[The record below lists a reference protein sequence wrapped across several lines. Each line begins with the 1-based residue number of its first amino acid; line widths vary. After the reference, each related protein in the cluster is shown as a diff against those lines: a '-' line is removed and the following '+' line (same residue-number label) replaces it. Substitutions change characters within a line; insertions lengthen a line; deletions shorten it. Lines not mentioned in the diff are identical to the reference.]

1 MKNEVKMPAKSQA
14 TAKEK
19 MLRGSAWMTA
29 ASIFSRILGAIY
41 IIPWYAWFGDQRLQA
56 NALYAKGYTVYAVFL
71 MLSTAGIPSAVAKQ
85 VAHYNSLNEY
95 EIGRRLFKKT
105 FIIMLLL
112 GLLMGGIL
120 FIAAPILAA
129 GDMRTVP
136 VFRSLAVALV
146 IIPVMS
152 LTRGFFQGYQ
162 DMAPS
167 ALSQLVEQ
175 IVRVFYMLIT
185 AFVIMKVLNGS
196 YQTGVVQ
203 STFAA
208 FVGAVGGILTL
219 AYCYWRQKQKFDSLR
234 AGSNNVLVVSDNK
247 LIKELLAQSIPFI
260 FIGIATNLYNLVDQY
275 TFPWVMEKVS
285 NYSSSY
291 IDEMYALFAA
301 NANKLIMIVVSLATA
316 LAATT
321 IPLLIESVTKGE
333 KRDAKKQ
340 LTDTL
345 ELFFFIMLPSSLGMA
360 AVARPLYV
368 VFYGHSTYGIAV
380 LKIAAYVAIAQG
392 LLIVL
397 ASLLQGLY
405 ENKRAV
411 VYAVWGLLVKMLV
424 QYPLTAKL
432 EAFGPLVASG
442 IGMCFSAYLMMRYLH
457 RGYGLSFRRLQ
468 KTFNALMILSLL
480 MFIVVGGLNFIFG
493 SLTTSESRLLAMV
506 ELLITAGIGAY
517 IYIYLT
523 LKTHMADR
531 ILGPRVE
538 RLRKILKI
546 R

>member
-1 MKNEVKMPAKSQA
+1 MKNKQTLS
-14 TAKEK
+14 AKEK

-41 IIPWYAWFGDQRLQA
+41 IIPWYAWFGEHRLQA

-95 EIGRRLFKKT
+95 EIGRRLYRKSFV
-105 FIIMLLL
+105 IMLLL
-112 GLLMGGIL
+112 GIIMGGIL
-120 FIAAPILAA
+120 WGAAPVLAA

-136 VFRSLAVALV
+136 VFRSLATALA
-146 IIPVMS
+146 IIPLMS

-175 IVRVFYMLIT
+175 VIRVFYMLVT
-185 AFVIMKVLNGS
+185 AFIIMKVINGS

-219 AYCYWRQKQKFDSLR
+219 AYCYLKKKGEFDYLR
-234 AGSNNVLVVSDNK
+234 ANSSNSLEVSDGQ
-247 LIKELLAQSIPFI
+247 LIKELLAQSLPFI
-260 FIGIATNLYNLVDQY
+260 FIGIATNLYNLIDQY
-275 TFPWVMEKVS
+275 TFPWVMSKVS
-285 NYSSSY
+285 TYSSNY

-316 LAATT
+316 LAATA
-321 IPLLIESVTKGE
+321 IPLLIEFVTKGQ

-340 LTDTL
+340 LGDSL
-345 ELFFFIMLPSSLGMA
+345 ELFFFIMLPSALGMA
-360 AVARPLYV
+360 AVARPLYI
-368 VFYGHSTYGIAV
+368 VFYGYSAYGIAV
-380 LKIAAYVAIAQG
+380 LKIAAYTAITQG

-411 VYAVWGLLVKMLV
+411 AYAICGLIVKLVV
-424 QYPLTAKL
+424 QFPLTAKL

-442 IGMCFSAYLMMRYLH
+442 IGMSCSIYLMLRYL
-457 RGYGLSFRRLQ
+457 RRSYGMNFKRVQ
-468 KTFNALMILSLL
+468 HTFNALMILSLA
-480 MFIVVGGLNFIFG
+480 MFVVVVSLNF
-493 SLTTSESRLLAMV
+493 LWTTLFDSESRIVAIL
-506 ELLITAGIGAY
+506 ELIVTAGSGGY
-517 IYIYLT
+517 VYVYLT
-523 LKTHMADR
+523 LKTHIADK
-531 ILGPRVE
+531 ILGPRVA
-538 RLRKILKI
+538 RLRQLLRI

>member
-1 MKNEVKMPAKSQA
+1 MKNKQTLS
-14 TAKEK
+14 AKEK

-41 IIPWYAWFGDQRLQA
+41 IIPWYAWFGEHRLQA

-95 EIGRRLFKKT
+95 EIGRRLYRKSFV
-105 FIIMLLL
+105 IMLLL
-112 GLLMGGIL
+112 GIIMGGIL
-120 FIAAPILAA
+120 WGAAPVLAA

-136 VFRSLAVALV
+136 VFRSLATALA
-146 IIPVMS
+146 IIPLMS

-175 IVRVFYMLIT
+175 VIRVFYMLVT
-185 AFVIMKVLNGS
+185 AFIIMKVINGS

-219 AYCYWRQKQKFDSLR
+219 AYCYLKKKGEFDYLR
-234 AGSNNVLVVSDNK
+234 ANSSNSLEVSDGQ
-247 LIKELLAQSIPFI
+247 LIKELLAQSLPFI
-260 FIGIATNLYNLVDQY
+260 FIGIATNLYNLIDQY
-275 TFPWVMEKVS
+275 TFPWVMSKVS
-285 NYSSSY
+285 TYSSNY

-316 LAATT
+316 LAATA
-321 IPLLIESVTKGE
+321 IPLLIEFVTKGQ

-340 LTDTL
+340 LGDSL
-345 ELFFFIMLPSSLGMA
+345 ELFFFIMLPSALGMA
-360 AVARPLYV
+360 AVARPLYI
-368 VFYGHSTYGIAV
+368 VFYGYSAYGIAV
-380 LKIAAYVAIAQG
+380 LKIAAYTAITQG

-405 ENKRAV
+405 ENN
-411 VYAVWGLLVKMLV
+411 GLWPTL
-424 QYPLTAKL
+424 
-432 EAFGPLVASG
+432 FVA
-442 IGMCFSAYLMMRYLH
+442 
-457 RGYGLSFRRLQ
+457 
-468 KTFNALMILSLL
+468 
-480 MFIVVGGLNFIFG
+480 
-493 SLTTSESRLLAMV
+493 
-506 ELLITAGIGAY
+506 
-517 IYIYLT
+517 
-523 LKTHMADR
+523 
-531 ILGPRVE
+531 
-538 RLRKILKI
+538 
-546 R
+546 

>member
-1 MKNEVKMPAKSQA
+1 MKNKQTLS
-14 TAKEK
+14 AKEK

-41 IIPWYAWFGDQRLQA
+41 IIPWYAWFGEHRLQA

-95 EIGRRLFKKT
+95 EIGRRLYRKSFV
-105 FIIMLLL
+105 IMLLL
-112 GLLMGGIL
+112 GIIMGGIL
-120 FIAAPILAA
+120 WGAAPVLAA

-136 VFRSLAVALV
+136 VFRSLATALA
-146 IIPVMS
+146 IIPLMS

-175 IVRVFYMLIT
+175 VIRVFYMLVT
-185 AFVIMKVLNGS
+185 AFIIMKVINGS

-219 AYCYWRQKQKFDSLR
+219 AYCYLKKKGEFDYLR
-234 AGSNNVLVVSDNK
+234 ANSSNSLEVSDGQ
-247 LIKELLAQSIPFI
+247 LIKELLAQSLPFI
-260 FIGIATNLYNLVDQY
+260 FIGIATNLYNLIDQY
-275 TFPWVMEKVS
+275 TFPWVMSKVS
-285 NYSSSY
+285 TYSSNY

-316 LAATT
+316 LAATA
-321 IPLLIESVTKGE
+321 IPLLIEFVTKGQ

-340 LTDTL
+340 LGDSL
-345 ELFFFIMLPSSLGMA
+345 ELFFFIMLPSALGMA
-360 AVARPLYV
+360 AVASPRYI
-368 VFYGHSTYGIAV
+368 VFYGYSAYGIAV
-380 LKIAAYVAIAQG
+380 LKIAAYTAITQG

-411 VYAVWGLLVKMLV
+411 AYAICGLIVKLVV
-424 QYPLTAKL
+424 QFPLTANL
-432 EAFGPLVASG
+432 EALGALVASG
-442 IGMCFSAYLMMRYLH
+442 IGMSCSIYLMLRYLR
-457 RGYGLSFRRLQ
+457 RGYGMNFKRVQ
-468 KTFNALMILSLL
+468 HTFNALMILSLA
-480 MFIVVGGLNFIFG
+480 MFVVVVSLNF
-493 SLTTSESRLLAMV
+493 LWTTLFDSESRIVAIL
-506 ELLITAGIGAY
+506 ELIVTAGSGGY
-517 IYIYLT
+517 VYVYLT
-523 LKTHMADR
+523 LKTHMADK
-531 ILGPRVE
+531 ILGPRVA
-538 RLRKILKI
+538 RLRQLLRI

>member
-1 MKNEVKMPAKSQA
+1 MKNKQTLS
-14 TAKEK
+14 AKEK

-41 IIPWYAWFGDQRLQA
+41 IIPWYAWFGEHRLQA

-95 EIGRRLFKKT
+95 EIGRRLYRKSFV
-105 FIIMLLL
+105 IMLLL
-112 GLLMGGIL
+112 GIIMGGIL
-120 FIAAPILAA
+120 WGAAPVLAA

-136 VFRSLAVALV
+136 VFRSLATALA
-146 IIPVMS
+146 IIPLMS

-175 IVRVFYMLIT
+175 VIRVFYMLVT
-185 AFVIMKVLNGS
+185 AFIIMKVINGS

-219 AYCYWRQKQKFDSLR
+219 AYCYLRKKGEFDYLR
-234 AGSNNVLVVSDNK
+234 ANSSNSLEVSDGQ
-247 LIKELLAQSIPFI
+247 LIKELLAQSLPFI
-260 FIGIATNLYNLVDQY
+260 FIGIATNLYNLIDQY
-275 TFPWVMEKVS
+275 TFPWVMSKVS
-285 NYSSSY
+285 TYSSNY

-316 LAATT
+316 LAATA
-321 IPLLIESVTKGE
+321 IPLLIEFVTKGQ

-340 LTDTL
+340 LGDSL
-345 ELFFFIMLPSSLGMA
+345 ELFFFIMLPSALGMA
-360 AVARPLYV
+360 AVARPLYI
-368 VFYGHSTYGIAV
+368 VFYGYSAYGIAV
-380 LKIAAYVAIAQG
+380 LKIAAYTAITQG

-411 VYAVWGLLVKMLV
+411 AYAIFGLIVKLVV
-424 QYPLTAKL
+424 QFPLTAKL

-442 IGMCFSAYLMMRYLH
+442 IGMSCSIYLMLRYL
-457 RGYGLSFRRLQ
+457 RRSYGMNFKRVQ
-468 KTFNALMILSLL
+468 HTFNALMILSLA
-480 MFIVVGGLNFIFG
+480 MFVVVVSLNF
-493 SLTTSESRLLAMV
+493 LWTTLFDSESRIVAIL
-506 ELLITAGIGAY
+506 ELIVTAGSGGY
-517 IYIYLT
+517 VYVYLT
-523 LKTHMADR
+523 LKTHMADK
-531 ILGPRVE
+531 ILGPRVA
-538 RLRKILKI
+538 RLRQLLRI